1 MLLSQERSF
10 YGKQKILT
18 YMLLNYSE
26 EQPISKLAERG
37 VDGEKTC
44 FFCQLMNLHP
54 VLTELG
60 YSLSFILHS

>member
-44 FFCQLMNLHP
+44 FFCQLMNLHQSP
-54 VLTELG
+54 V
-60 YSLSFILHS
+60 FI

>member
-37 VDGEKTC
+37 VDGEKT
-44 FFCQLMNLHP
+44 P
-54 VLTELG
+54 IIRIIRIR
-60 YSLSFILHS
+60 SLSYTLKLA